1 MSSAMQVRFKCR
13 PMFSDPTPEQ
23 RYKRRLRLATRELM
37 SKGFEHIV
45 HLKDSPTDAYGWAT
59 AQFSNDNFG
68 RIDDVD
74 HKIEGTMYG
83 FKSPEAAFHFKMR
96 WA

>member
-1 MSSAMQVRFKCR
+1 MQVRFKFR

-23 RYKRRLRLATRELM
+23 RYKRRLRLATKELM
-37 SKGFEHIV
+37 SKGFDHIV
-45 HLKDSPTDAYGWAT
+45 HLKDGPADAYGWAVE
-59 AQFSNDNFG
+59 QFSNDNFG
-68 RIDDVD
+68 RIDDAD
-74 HKIEGTMYG
+74 YKIEGAMYG